1 MRRLLIALV
10 LFTAASARA
19 DAAPRALTPVTEE
32 SGFALAGD
40 AALVSTVG
48 ETSLQVSALGLDG
61 SAARPVFS
69 LEAPAGL
76 HPDGRRLAASAS
88 RAAMTV
94 TFGEGSSDI
103 AAVQAFG
110 GPPGGPWTP
119 FAPLAAT
126 RENDAFVFPF
136 GQQVDGDRLF

>member
-1 MRRLLIALV
+1 MRRLLILLILLA
-10 LFTAASARA
+10 TAAPAG
-19 DAAPRALTPVTEE
+19 AAPRALTPVTEE

-61 SAARPVFS
+61 SPRRPGCPRG
-69 LEAPAGL
+69 APAGL

-103 AAVQAFG
+103 AA
-110 GPPGGPWTP
+110 
-119 FAPLAAT
+119 
-126 RENDAFVFPF
+126 
-136 GQQVDGDRLF
+136 